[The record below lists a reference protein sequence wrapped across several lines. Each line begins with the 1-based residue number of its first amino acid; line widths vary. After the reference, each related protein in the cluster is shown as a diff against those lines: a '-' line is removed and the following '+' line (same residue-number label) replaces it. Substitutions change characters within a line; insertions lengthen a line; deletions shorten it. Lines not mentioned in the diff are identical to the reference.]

1 MSDTKPDMT
10 LPPLDAKI
18 YRDGEYLDA
27 VTGRG
32 LIVLV
37 LEPDHAGDVV
47 NRWGMDGE
55 QAFRA
60 WLALGR
66 DVADLQPM
74 GYRQAW
80 IRSVVANAHVPDQQ
94 QARAHQLAVPTA
106 QTVLDLVGE
115 LHGEKAKAAL
125 ALELRTRLGS

>member
-1 MSDTKPDMT
+1 MSSETGVRYP
-10 LPPLDAKI
+10 LLDARI
-18 YRDGEYLDA
+18 YKDGDYLEE
-27 VTGRG
+27 VSGRG

-47 NRWGMDGE
+47 NRWSMDGE
-55 QAFRA
+55 QAFRV

-66 DVADLQPM
+66 DVANLQPL

-80 IRSVVANAHVPDQQ
+80 IRSVVANASVPDQQ
-94 QARAHQLAVPTA
+94 QARARQLAVPTA

-115 LHGEKAKAAL
+115 LHGAEAKAAL
-125 ALELRTRLGS
+125 ALELRTRLAGS